1 MSGLCLLLKLQGD
14 RQSQAEG
21 RARPPL
27 PSLGFFFQDCRRED
41 GMSQSELR

>member
-1 MSGLCLLLKLQGD
+1 MSGPCLLLKLQGD

-27 PSLGFFFQDCRRED
+27 ASLGFFFRIVEERMGCPN
-41 GMSQSELR
+41 LN